1 MDCLREGLFPKS
13 AAIAVLEQVPD
24 AEKTLILVKARR
36 LAVSADSNAAPPSY
50 MQGRVGRG
58 EPLPQVAVVPVTGRV
73 KKRRQFRTML
83 AFLVGMR
90 VGPEGKGMPR
100 DVFRVVLDLLMP
112 TWDPLRR
119 GVAGAE
125 MPLLD

>member
-1 MDCLREGLFPKS
+1 
-13 AAIAVLEQVPD
+13 
-24 AEKTLILVKARR
+24 
-36 LAVSADSNAAPPSY
+36 
-50 MQGRVGRG
+50 MQGRVARG
-58 EPLPQVAVVPVTGRV
+58 EPLPQVAVVPVTGGDKRA

>member
-1 MDCLREGLFPKS
+1 M
-13 AAIAVLEQVPD
+13 AAVA
-24 AEKTLILVKARR
+24 
-36 LAVSADSNAAPPSY
+36 
-50 MQGRVGRG
+50 RG
-58 EPLPQVAVVPVTGRV
+58 EPLPQVAVVPVTGGGKRAE
-73 KKRRQFRTML
+73 KRRQFRPML

-90 VGPEGKGMPR
+90 VGPEGKGMPQ
-100 DVFRVVLDLLMP
+100 DVIRVVLDLVMT